1 MELAFTA
8 LGLLCRIIGLAEWYE
23 TWMKQRAAAKQ
34 AQAVA
39 NVPTTKEELDERL
52 KDHQF

>member
-1 MELAFTA
+1 MLIT
-8 LGLLCRIIGLAEWYE
+8 LLEFGCRLIGLAEWFSS
-23 TWMKQRAAAKQ
+23 WNGARQARKQ

-39 NVPTTKEELDERL
+39 DAPTTKEELDERL